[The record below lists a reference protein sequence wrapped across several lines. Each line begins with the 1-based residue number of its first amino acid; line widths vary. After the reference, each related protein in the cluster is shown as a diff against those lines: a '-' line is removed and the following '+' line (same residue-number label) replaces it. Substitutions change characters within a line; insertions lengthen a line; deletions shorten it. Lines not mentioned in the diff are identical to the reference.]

1 MAFSGSTEFNP
12 TWCKRGIEVAD
23 WAAIGVEGRQ
33 SNAQTDAMIGRGA
46 FIESLVRREAFQGQ

>member
-23 WAAIGVEGRQ
+23 WAAVGVEARQ
-33 SNAQTDAMIGRGA
+33 SNTEADAKMGRGA
-46 FIESLVRREAFQGQ
+46 FIESLVRQEAFQGQ